1 MQIKKFNI
9 EQAFQSKICCQEIIL
24 MAINQSIENILH
36 TVSAYYYFSLNI
48 SKRHYFTKW
57 RGIITR
63 DEKINKIRKFE

>member
-24 MAINQSIENILH
+24 IAINQSIENILH

-48 SKRHYFTKW
+48 SKRHYFTK
-57 RGIITR
+57 
-63 DEKINKIRKFE
+63 